1 MRIVTRGDFDGLSSS
16 VLLTEVEQIREIRF
30 VHPKDA
36 QDATVTTDAEDIVV
50 NLPYVPGCG
59 LWFDHH
65 ISEKGKQT
73 PLMFKGRF
81 EMAPSCA
88 RVIYNYYRIEYPD
101 RGVKLE
107 RFMDLLEAT
116 DRLDSAE
123 LTPEDVAEPKGWILL
138 GLTLDPRS
146 GLGPEFR
153 KYFRWLVEYLK
164 EVPIEKVLQHP
175 EVKKRAERV
184 LNEQEQHKALLKQYS
199 KLDGNVVVTDFRGL
213 RDKPVGNRFLVYTVF
228 PSSNGEVRLFDGHQ
242 GAVVVA
248 VGRSIFNRS
257 CRVNVGRMLSEF
269 GGGGHVG
276 AGTAQLKPGD
286 VGALVGAIID
296 RLKENEG

>member
-16 VLLTEVEQIREIRF
+16 VLLSEVVRIREIRF

-36 QDATVTTDAEDIVV
+36 QDAAITTDAEDIVV

-65 ISEKGKQT
+65 TSEVGKQA
-73 PLMFKGRF
+73 PQDFEGRF

-88 RVIYNYYRIEYPD
+88 RVIYNHYQATHPGKLD
-101 RGVKLE
+101 RFK
-107 RFMDLLEAT
+107 DLLEAT
-116 DRLDSAE
+116 DRLDSAQ
-123 LTPEDVAEPKGWILL
+123 LTPEDVAAPKGWILL

-164 EVPIEKVLQHP
+164 EVSIEKVLQHP

-184 LNEQEQHKALLKQYS
+184 LNEQEEHKALIEKHA
-199 KLDGNVVVTDFRGL
+199 KLEGTVVITDFRGI

-228 PSSNGEVRLFDGHQ
+228 PESNVEVRLFDGHQ

-248 VGRSIFNRS
+248 VGHSIFNRT
-257 CRVNVGRMLSEF
+257 CNVNVGKMLSEY

-276 AGTAQLKPGD
+276 AGTAQLQPKEAVAKID
-286 VGALVGAIID
+286 AITA
-296 RLKENEG
+296 RLKKNES

>member
-16 VLLTEVEQIREIRF
+16 VLLTEVERIGEIRF

-36 QDATVTTDAEDIVV
+36 QDAKVTADAEDIVV
-50 NLPYVPGCG
+50 NLPYIPGCG

-65 ISEKGKQT
+65 ISEKDKQT

-88 RVIYNYYRIEYPD
+88 RVIYNHYRIEHPEKGA
-101 RGVKLE
+101 RLE

-123 LTPEDVAEPKGWILL
+123 LTPEDVARPEGWILL

-153 KYFRWLVEYLK
+153 KYFRWLVEYIK

-175 EVKKRAERV
+175 EVRKRADRV
-184 LNEQEQHKALLKQYS
+184 LNEQEQHKELLKQYS
-199 KLDGNVVVTDFRGL
+199 RLDGNVVITDFRGQ
-213 RDKPVGNRFLVYTVF
+213 RNKPVGNRFLVFTVF
-228 PSSNGEVRLFDGHQ
+228 PSCNVEVRLFDGHQ

-248 VGRSIFNRS
+248 VGRSIFNRG
-257 CRVNVGRMLSEF
+257 CRVNVGRMLSNY

-276 AGTAQLKPGD
+276 AGTVQLKPED
-286 VGALVGAIID
+286 AGAIIGAIVD
-296 RLKENEG
+296 QLKKNEG

>member
-16 VLLTEVEQIREIRF
+16 VLLTEVEQVREIRF

-36 QDATVTTDAEDIVV
+36 QDATITADKEDIVV

-65 ISEKGKQT
+65 ISEKGDRVPQT
-73 PLMFKGRF
+73 FEGRF

-88 RVIYNYYRIEYPD
+88 RVIYNHYKDTHSGKLD
-101 RGVKLE
+101 RFGE
-107 RFMDLLEAT
+107 LLEAT
-116 DRLDSAE
+116 DRLDSAQ
-123 LTPEDVAEPKGWILL
+123 LTPEDVTAPKGWVLL

-164 EVPIEKVLQHP
+164 EVSIEKVLQHP

-184 LNEQEQHKALLKQYS
+184 LTEQEEHKALLKKHA
-199 KLDGNVVVTDFRGL
+199 KLDGTVVVTDFRGM

-228 PSSNGEVRLFDGHQ
+228 PESNVEVRIFDGHQ

-248 VGRSIFNRS
+248 VGHSIFNRT
-257 CRVNVGRMLSEF
+257 CKVNAGKMLAEY

-276 AGTAQLKPGD
+276 AGTAQLKPEDAGSKID
-286 VGALVGAIID
+286 AIIA
-296 RLKENEG
+296 RLKTNEG